1 MERKGKER
9 EAPDDVLVIQ
19 LPHNLYFFPNALH
32 LLVRAIHQ
40 VKLLYRYSLSTR
52 HVPENLHEVNLLM
65 LMLMVTNVRTPI
77 DL

>member
-1 MERKGKER
+1 MYKEYTVDMER

-19 LPHNLYFFPNALH
+19 LPHNLYFFPNALD

-52 HVPENLHEVNLLM
+52 HVPEN
-65 LMLMVTNVRTPI
+65 
-77 DL
+77 